1 MFKGI
6 LCKDL
11 KKEYSVSEWYRQ
23 LAQPESAAHRQQA
36 LARQAQLTKPA
47 GSLGVLEQCAVQLA
61 ALQQREQ
68 PCVDEVKI
76 AVFAADHGIA
86 AEGVSAYPQIVTG
99 EMVRNFSAGGAAITV
114 LASELNATFEVV
126 NVGTVNPLEPLPNV
140 RDERLGSGTQS
151 FAREPAMRAELCERA
166 LQVGCATIDRYDIAD
181 LFIGGE
187 MGIANTTSASALACA
202 LLQLPASE
210 LVGRG
215 TGIDDNGV
223 ALKARVIA
231 DALQLHGAKL
241 TTPLA
246 ILQYLG
252 GFEIAALAGAY
263 IRCAQK
269 SIPALV
275 DGFICTTAAL
285 VALELNPSIRPW
297 LLFSHCSA
305 ERGHRRLIEQLD
317 VRPLL
322 NLDMRLGEGSGAA
335 VAVPLL
341 RMACALH
348 NRMAS
353 FESAGVSQS
362 E

>member
-1 MFKGI
+1 
-6 LCKDL
+6 
-11 KKEYSVSEWYRQ
+11 VTEWYRQ
-23 LAQPESAAHRQQA
+23 AAKPESATYRQRA
-36 LARQAQLTKPA
+36 LSRQAQLTKPA

-68 PCVDEVKI
+68 PRVDEVKI
-76 AVFAADHGIA
+76 AVFAADHGVA

-99 EMVRNFSAGGAAITV
+99 EMVRNFSTGGAAITV
-114 LASELNATFEVV
+114 LAGELNAEFEVV
-126 NVGTVNPLEPLPNV
+126 NVGTVNPLAPLPNV
-140 RDERLGSGTQS
+140 RDERLGNGTQN
-151 FAREPAMRAELCERA
+151 FAHGPAMSAALCERA
-166 LQVGCATIDRYDIAD
+166 LQVGRDVIDRYGSAD

-187 MGIANTTSASALACA
+187 MGIANTTSASAVACA
-202 LLQLPASE
+202 LLRLPASE

-215 TGIDDNGV
+215 TGVNDDGIARKIKVID
-223 ALKARVIA
+223 
-231 DALQLHGAKL
+231 DALQLHRAQL

-252 GFEIAALAGAY
+252 GFEIAALVGAY
-263 IRCAQK
+263 IRSAQK
-269 SIPALV
+269 GVPILV
-275 DGFICTTAAL
+275 DGFICTAAAM
-285 VALELNPSIRPW
+285 VALELNSSIRPW

-305 ERGHRRLIEQLD
+305 EHGHRRLIEQLD

-348 NRMAS
+348 NGMAS

>member
-1 MFKGI
+1 MT
-6 LCKDL
+6 
-11 KKEYSVSEWYRQ
+11 EWYRQ
-23 LAQPESAAHRQQA
+23 PAQQESAAHRRQA

-47 GSLGVLEQCAVQLA
+47 GSLGVLEQSAVQLS

-68 PCVDEVKI
+68 PRVDDVKI
-76 AVFAADHGIA
+76 AVFAADHGVA

-99 EMVRNFSAGGAAITV
+99 EMVRNFSSGGAAITV
-114 LASELNATFEVV
+114 LANELNAKFEVV

-140 RDERLGSGTQS
+140 RDERLGNGTQN
-151 FAREPAMRAELCERA
+151 FAREPAMSAQLCERA
-166 LQVGCATIDRYDIAD
+166 LQVGRDVIDRYGSTD

-187 MGIANTTSASALACA
+187 MGIANTSSASAIACA
-202 LLQLPASE
+202 LLNLPASE

-215 TGIDDNGV
+215 TGVDDNGIV
-223 ALKARVIA
+223 RKAKVID
-231 DALQLHGAKL
+231 DALHLHRAQL
-241 TTPLA
+241 TTPFA
-246 ILQYLG
+246 ILQHLG

-269 SIPALV
+269 GIPVLV
-275 DGFICTTAAL
+275 DGFICTAA
-285 VALELNPSIRPW
+285 AMIARELNPSIRPW
-297 LLFSHCSA
+297 LMFSHCSA